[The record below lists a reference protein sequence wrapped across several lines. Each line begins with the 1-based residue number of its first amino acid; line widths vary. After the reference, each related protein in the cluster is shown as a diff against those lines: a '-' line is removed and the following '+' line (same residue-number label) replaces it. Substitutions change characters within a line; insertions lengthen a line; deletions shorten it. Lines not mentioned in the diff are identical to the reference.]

1 MSSAA
6 SYQLSLEERE
16 DLKEVVSYDIQAI
29 LGLAELVGRSL
40 DKIHRLDDSN
50 IGDVESLSL
59 KLRNLS
65 KMSSNV
71 EERIWDYLNEV
82 ENK

>member
-29 LGLAELVGRSL
+29 LGLAELVERSL